1 MDAEEVMH
9 NGFMKVFNNLE
20 KFEERHEKGFEYW
33 IKRIMVNE
41 CLMFLRK
48 RINFKLV
55 SIENV
60 NESDFENE
68 DFSDKMYP
76 QTYLNL
82 INELPPGYKTIFNLF
97 AIEEYTHKE
106 IAEALGIA
114 ESTSRSQLTKARKIL
129 QQKIQKKE
137 SLYA

>member
-1 MDAEEVMH
+1 
-9 NGFMKVFNNLE
+9 
-20 KFEERHEKGFEYW
+20 
-33 IKRIMVNE
+33 MVNE

-68 DFSDKMYP
+68 DFSDKMDP